1 MVSWFNN
8 SDVISFL
15 LAPISK
21 LRFFRSTQ
29 RLRICEHCGKMGIDM
44 HWSKTDYIVDGM
56 TLDEL
61 RQFVYDDVYSS
72 MLEEEELFHL
82 NMEQLELELEDL
94 GF

>member
-1 MVSWFNN
+1 M
-8 SDVISFL
+8 
-15 LAPISK
+15 SK
-21 LRFFRSTQ
+21 ANTVPTHNMIQKL
-29 RLRICEHCGKMGIDM
+29 
-44 HWSKTDYIVDGM
+44 TDYIVDGM

>member
-1 MVSWFNN
+1 MNDTVPTHKM
-8 SDVISFL
+8 IQ
-15 LAPISK
+15 K
-21 LRFFRSTQ
+21 L
-29 RLRICEHCGKMGIDM
+29 
-44 HWSKTDYIVDGM
+44 TDYIVDGM

-82 NMEQLELELEDL
+82 NMEQLELDLEDL

>member
-1 MVSWFNN
+1 MNDTVPTHKM
-8 SDVISFL
+8 IQ
-15 LAPISK
+15 K
-21 LRFFRSTQ
+21 L
-29 RLRICEHCGKMGIDM
+29 
-44 HWSKTDYIVDGM
+44 TDYIVDGM

-82 NMEQLELELEDL
+82 NMKQLELDLEDL

>member
-1 MVSWFNN
+1 MSNTTVPTHNM
-8 SDVISFL
+8 IQ
-15 LAPISK
+15 K
-21 LRFFRSTQ
+21 L
-29 RLRICEHCGKMGIDM
+29 
-44 HWSKTDYIVDGM
+44 TDYIVDGM

>member
-1 MVSWFNN
+1 MDNTV
-8 SDVISFL
+8 VPTHKMIQ
-15 LAPISK
+15 K
-21 LRFFRSTQ
+21 L
-29 RLRICEHCGKMGIDM
+29 
-44 HWSKTDYIVDGM
+44 TDYIVDGM

-82 NMEQLELELEDL
+82 NMEQLELDLEDL

>member
-1 MVSWFNN
+1 MNDTVPTHNM
-8 SDVISFL
+8 IQ
-15 LAPISK
+15 K
-21 LRFFRSTQ
+21 L
-29 RLRICEHCGKMGIDM
+29 
-44 HWSKTDYIVDGM
+44 TDYIVDGM

-72 MLEEEELFHL
+72 MLEEKELFHL

>member
-1 MVSWFNN
+1 MDNTTVPTHNM
-8 SDVISFL
+8 IQ
-15 LAPISK
+15 K
-21 LRFFRSTQ
+21 L
-29 RLRICEHCGKMGIDM
+29 
-44 HWSKTDYIVDGM
+44 TDYIVDGM

>member
-1 MVSWFNN
+1 MDKTTVPTHNM
-8 SDVISFL
+8 IQ
-15 LAPISK
+15 K
-21 LRFFRSTQ
+21 L
-29 RLRICEHCGKMGIDM
+29 
-44 HWSKTDYIVDGM
+44 TDYIVDGM

-82 NMEQLELELEDL
+82 NMEQLELNLEDL